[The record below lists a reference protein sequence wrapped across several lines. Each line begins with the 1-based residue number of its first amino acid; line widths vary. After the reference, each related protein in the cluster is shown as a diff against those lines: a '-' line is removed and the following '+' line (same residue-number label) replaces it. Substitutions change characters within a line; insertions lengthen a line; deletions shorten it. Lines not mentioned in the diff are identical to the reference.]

1 NFAENIVTKN
11 EFSLQDFDQILF
23 DNSIRKLFYDSK
35 EFLRIYHNFEIKKY
49 QKFADSPWIFD
60 DLKQMSYIINSANHF
75 SLFELIQN
83 FANSQFFDLTFMENL
98 DKIEKNDFN
107 DKIFLNDENLRLNF
121 FANLNCGIIQI
132 YENLAQKI
140 AEQNLHHNY
149 LKLELPL
156 LIALT
161 ELEFNGIL
169 VDEEK
174 LKHLS
179 IFFSKKITEISAEIY
194 QLAGEEFNI
203 ASSKQLGEILFEKLK
218 IVSTKKSK
226 KTKAFSTDNKVLEDL
241 SFQGIEIADKIIN
254 FRKFSKL
261 KNTYS
266 DSLPK
271 QINPLTK
278 RIHSHF
284 SASTT
289 LTGRLSSFNPNL
301 QNIPI
306 KTLEGKKIRECFIAK
321 KDFMFLSADYSQ
333 IELRILAHFAQ
344 IPELISAFANDKD
357 IHIATAS
364 QIFNIPEHEISNEL
378 RSKAKAI
385 NFGIIYGI
393 SGFGLARQLGIS
405 NRDASNYIKSY
416 FEKYQGIKDFMNKT
430 IASADSQGFVTT
442 ISGRKCFIKDIH
454 SKNPILKSE
463 AQRQAINAPIQGSSA
478 DIIKKAMIKIH
489 KIMKNKKMQSK
500 MILQIHDELIFET
513 TASEIEDL
521 QKILNEEMIN
531 SYPLSVKLKI
541 DFHHSNH
548 W

>member
-1 NFAENIVTKN
+1 
-11 EFSLQDFDQILF
+11 
-23 DNSIRKLFYDSK
+23 
-35 EFLRIYHNFEIKKY
+35 
-49 QKFADSPWIFD
+49 
-60 DLKQMSYIINSANHF
+60 
-75 SLFELIQN
+75 
-83 FANSQFFDLTFMENL
+83 
-98 DKIEKNDFN
+98 
-107 DKIFLNDENLRLNF
+107 
-121 FANLNCGIIQI
+121 
-132 YENLAQKI
+132 
-140 AEQNLHHNY
+140 
-149 LKLELPL
+149 
-156 LIALT
+156 
-161 ELEFNGIL
+161 
-169 VDEEK
+169 
-174 LKHLS
+174 
-179 IFFSKKITEISAEIY
+179 
-194 QLAGEEFNI
+194 
-203 ASSKQLGEILFEKLK
+203 
-218 IVSTKKSK
+218 
-226 KTKAFSTDNKVLEDL
+226 
-241 SFQGIEIADKIIN
+241 EIADKIIN